1 MLSLS
6 TGPAFEEGISS
17 LAGGEIEVALASP
30 PLDSEESVSRKG
42 LSNEV
47 CKGGAGGRGAES
59 LF

>member
-17 LAGGEIEVALASP
+17 LARGEIEVALASP
-30 PLDSEESVSRKG
+30 PLDLEESVSRKG

-47 CKGGAGGRGAES
+47 YKGGAARV
-59 LF
+59 